1 MQFVIYKR
9 FKDAALCG
17 PVNLKAT
24 LPCWESEGI
33 IYYEGKPLCFATSEN
48 ALCHFARDDDGKG
61 LLRGKLISEIKR
73 KLAKRD
79 GDYQK
84 RWNRIWT
91 DPICLRFKR
100 KEFDDFWIW
109 NKAFYDAEIAD
120 LEHIARLIEV
130 GVN

>member
-9 FKDAALCG
+9 FKDDALCG

-33 IYYEGKPLCFATSEN
+33 IFYEGKPLCFAASEN

-61 LLRGKLISEIKR
+61 LLRGKLISEIKH
-73 KLAKRD
+73 KIAKRD

-84 RWNRIWT
+84 RWNRIWA

-120 LEHIARLIEV
+120 LEHIARLIEI